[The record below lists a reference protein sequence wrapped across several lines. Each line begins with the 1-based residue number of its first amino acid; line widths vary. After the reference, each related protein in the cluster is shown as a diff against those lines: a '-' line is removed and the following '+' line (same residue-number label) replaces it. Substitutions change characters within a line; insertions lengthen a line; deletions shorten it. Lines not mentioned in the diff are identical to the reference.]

1 MKKPYCMVEDKSH
14 RTLQEFVESIAL
26 GIANDVADGE
36 KIELIQ
42 SECKIL
48 NSLTEALKVIKN

>member
-1 MKKPYCMVEDKSH
+1 MVEDKSH
-14 RTLQEFVESIAL
+14 RTLQEFVELIAL

>member
-1 MKKPYCMVEDKSH
+1 MRKPYCMEEDKSH
-14 RTLQEFVESIAL
+14 RTLQDFVELIAL

-36 KIELIQ
+36 KIERIQ

>member
-14 RTLQEFVESIAL
+14 RTLQEFVELIAL

-42 SECKIL
+42 SE
-48 NSLTEALKVIKN
+48 TTRRT

>member
-1 MKKPYCMVEDKSH
+1 MKKPYYMEEDKSH
-14 RTLQEFVESIAL
+14 RTLQEFVEIMAL

-42 SECKIL
+42 NECKIL